1 MCDTVYRGVGAGE
14 RQSDICL
21 VLQLPTLL
29 FLFFAPLQS
38 LKELE
43 ALLSDT
49 V

>member
-14 RQSDICL
+14 RQSDRCL
-21 VLQLPTLL
+21 VLRLSTLL
-29 FLFFAPLQS
+29 FLPSPLLQS

-43 ALLSDT
+43 ALLGDT